1 MANIR
6 LFQNKEEGE
15 SQQRRERNE
24 CVSSNPQSF
33 HNNSRD
39 HPYNP
44 RCTAV
49 AIRVLT
55 RVSIKKAGRQDCH
68 VSIIHTDMFVNVDS
82 PLASLARGDTHS
94 FARTRNAKASSP
106 AASAIY
112 CDRSF
117 AAGNAV
123 CRSATALILPG
134 GRITASVASFA
145 AASILGLQ
153 QFILA

>member
-1 MANIR
+1 MNASPLTRKVFTTILAIILISR
-6 LFQNKEEGE
+6 VA
-15 SQQRRERNE
+15 QQ
-24 CVSSNPQSF
+24 C
-33 HNNSRD
+33 
-39 HPYNP
+39 
-44 RCTAV
+44 AV
-49 AIRVLT
+49 AIRDLT
-55 RVSIKKAGRQDCH
+55 RVSIKKAAAGRRDCH

-106 AASAIY
+106 AASAIH
-112 CDRSF
+112 CDRAF

-145 AASILGLQ
+145 ACNNAS
-153 QFILA
+153 

>member
-1 MANIR
+1 MNASPLTRKVFTTILAIILISR
-6 LFQNKEEGE
+6 VA
-15 SQQRRERNE
+15 QQ
-24 CVSSNPQSF
+24 C
-33 HNNSRD
+33 
-39 HPYNP
+39 
-44 RCTAV
+44 AV
-49 AIRVLT
+49 AIRDLT
-55 RVSIKKAGRQDCH
+55 RVSIKKAAGRRDCH

-112 CDRSF
+112 CDRAF

-123 CRSATALILPG
+123 CRSATALPLPG

-145 AASILGLQ
+145 AASIFGL
-153 QFILA
+153 

>member
-15 SQQRRERNE
+15 SERRREREMNASPLTRK
-24 CVSSNPQSF
+24 VF
-33 HNNSRD
+33 TTILAIILISRVA
-39 HPYNP
+39 
-44 RCTAV
+44 RCAV
-49 AIRVLT
+49 AIRDLT
-55 RVSIKKAGRQDCH
+55 RVSIKKAAGRRDCH

-112 CDRSF
+112 CDRAF

-123 CRSATALILPG
+123 CRSATALPLPG

-145 AASILGLQ
+145 APSIFGL
-153 QFILA
+153 